1 MKNITKKQFIDTVA
15 QRSGKTKSTC
25 ARIVDEM
32 LGTIA
37 DLVAQDCKI
46 TFVGFGTFEKK
57 YADGTQPADRGSRG
71 NNGSQQHEIQ
81 SRFDSERTAQPV
93 SGDSI

>member
-15 QRSGKTKSTC
+15 QRSGKTKGTC

-37 DLVAQDCKI
+37 DLVAQDIK
-46 TFVGFGTFEKK
+46 
-57 YADGTQPADRGSRG
+57 SR
-71 NNGSQQHEIQ
+71 SW
-81 SRFDSERTAQPV
+81 DSVRLKRST
-93 SGDSI
+93 

>member
-1 MKNITKKQFIDTVA
+1 MKNITKKQLIDTLA
-15 QRSGKTKSTC
+15 QRSDKTKSTC
-25 ARIVDEM
+25 ARVVDEM

-57 YADGTQPADRGSRG
+57 YIAPRTTRNPQTGEMMESTGHNSMKFKVGS
-71 NNGSQQHEIQ
+71 ILK
-81 SRFDSERTAQPV
+81 ERLNQ
-93 SGDSI
+93 

>member
-15 QRSGKTKSTC
+15 QRSGKTKGTC

-37 DLVAQDCKI
+37 DLVAQDHKI
-46 TFVGFGTFEKK
+46 TFVGFGTF
-57 YADGTQPADRGSRG
+57 
-71 NNGSQQHEIQ
+71 
-81 SRFDSERTAQPV
+81 
-93 SGDSI
+93 

>member
-1 MKNITKKQFIDTVA
+1 MKNITKKAFIDTVA
-15 QRSGKTKSTC
+15 QRSGKTKGTC

-46 TFVGFGTFEKK
+46 TFVGFGLFEKK
-57 YADGTQPADRGSRG
+57 YVAPRTTRNPQTGEMMETTGHNSMKFKAGS
-71 NNGSQQHEIQ
+71 ILK
-81 SRFDSERTAQPV
+81 ERLNQ
-93 SGDSI
+93 

>member
-1 MKNITKKQFIDTVA
+1 MKNITKKAFIDTVA

-37 DLVAQDCKI
+37 DLVAQDRKI
-46 TFVGFGTFEKK
+46 TFVGFGSFEKK
-57 YADGTQPADRGSRG
+57 YVAPRTTRNPQTGEMMETTGHNSMKFKAGS
-71 NNGSQQHEIQ
+71 ILK
-81 SRFDSERTAQPV
+81 ERLNQ
-93 SGDSI
+93 

>member
-15 QRSGKTKSTC
+15 QRSGKAKGTC

-46 TFVGFGTFEKK
+46 TFVGFGSFEKK
-57 YADGTQPADRGSRG
+57 YVAP
-71 NNGSQQHEIQ
+71 
-81 SRFDSERTAQPV
+81 RTARNPQTGEMMETTGHN
-93 SGDSI
+93 SMKFKAGSILKERLNQ

>member
-1 MKNITKKQFIDTVA
+1 MKNITKKAFIDTVA
-15 QRSGKTKSTC
+15 QRSGKTKGTC

-37 DLVAQDCKI
+37 DLVAQGHKI

-57 YADGTQPADRGSRG
+57 YVAPRTTRNPQTGEMMETTGHNSMKFKAGS
-71 NNGSQQHEIQ
+71 ILK
-81 SRFDSERTAQPV
+81 ERLNQ
-93 SGDSI
+93 

>member
-1 MKNITKKQFIDTVA
+1 MKNITKKAFIDTVA
-15 QRSGKTKSTC
+15 QRSDKTKGTC

-46 TFVGFGTFEKK
+46 TFVGFGSFEKK
-57 YADGTQPADRGSRG
+57 YVAP
-71 NNGSQQHEIQ
+71 
-81 SRFDSERTAQPV
+81 RTARNPQTGEMMETTGHN
-93 SGDSI
+93 SMKFKAGSILKERLNQ

>member
-15 QRSGKTKSTC
+15 QRSGKTKGTC

-37 DLVAQDCKI
+37 DLVAQDHKI
-46 TFVGFGTFEKK
+46 TCVGFGTFEKK
-57 YADGTQPADRGSRG
+57 YVAPRTTRNPQTGEMMETTGHNSMKFKAGS
-71 NNGSQQHEIQ
+71 ILK
-81 SRFDSERTAQPV
+81 ERLNQ
-93 SGDSI
+93 

>member
-15 QRSGKTKSTC
+15 QRSGKTKGTC

-32 LGTIA
+32 LGAIA

-46 TFVGFGTFEKK
+46 TFVGFGSFEKK
-57 YADGTQPADRGSRG
+57 FVAP
-71 NNGSQQHEIQ
+71 
-81 SRFDSERTAQPV
+81 RTARNPQTGEMMETTGHN
-93 SGDSI
+93 SMKFKAGSILKERLNQ

>member
-46 TFVGFGTFEKK
+46 TFVGFGTF
-57 YADGTQPADRGSRG
+57 
-71 NNGSQQHEIQ
+71 
-81 SRFDSERTAQPV
+81 
-93 SGDSI
+93 

>member
-15 QRSGKTKSTC
+15 QRSGKTKGTC

-37 DLVAQDCKI
+37 DLVAQDQII
-46 TFVGFGTFEKK
+46 TFVGFGTFVKK
-57 YADGTQPADRGSRG
+57 YLDRARRATPRPGK
-71 NNGSQQHEIQ
+71 
-81 SRFDSERTAQPV
+81 
-93 SGDSI
+93 

>member
-15 QRSGKTKSTC
+15 QRSGKTKGTC

-37 DLVAQDCKI
+37 DLVAQDHKI
-46 TFVGFGTFEKK
+46 TFVGFGAFEKK
-57 YADGTQPADRGSRG
+57 YVAPRTTRNPQTGEMMETTGHNSMKFKAGS
-71 NNGSQQHEIQ
+71 ILK
-81 SRFDSERTAQPV
+81 ERLNQ
-93 SGDSI
+93 

>member
-15 QRSGKTKSTC
+15 QRSGKTKGTC

-46 TFVGFGTFEKK
+46 TFVGFGSFEKK
-57 YADGTQPADRGSRG
+57 YVADRQGRNPQTGETIEIAGHNTMKFKAGS
-71 NNGSQQHEIQ
+71 ILK
-81 SRFDSERTAQPV
+81 ERLNQ
-93 SGDSI
+93 